1 MFVPTLSANFNASD
15 VGVSCYHHGSV
26 RKCDGGRSGSAWRF
40 RHCPEKSSTAGAR
53 NRLVAVTTKLVSG
66 S

>member
-1 MFVPTLSANFNASD
+1 MSVPTLSANFNASD
-15 VGVSCYHHGSV
+15 MGVSCYHHGSV
-26 RKCDGGRSGSAWRF
+26 RKCGAWRF

-53 NRLVAVTTKLVSG
+53 NRPVAVTTKLVVSG